1 MGCTGLFGV
10 PALYPLVE
18 KHGNSNR
25 KWTFWNVL
33 PQKWVFSIAMIVQK
47 KSHIWAND
55 SSKQKTLFIAHLVK
69 CGVILPE
76 KTGKYNG

>member
-1 MGCTGLFGV
+1 MATATENGPFEMYSPKNGYFHC
-10 PALYPLVE
+10 
-18 KHGNSNR
+18 HDR
-25 KWTFWNVL
+25 
-33 PQKWVFSIAMIVQK
+33 QK